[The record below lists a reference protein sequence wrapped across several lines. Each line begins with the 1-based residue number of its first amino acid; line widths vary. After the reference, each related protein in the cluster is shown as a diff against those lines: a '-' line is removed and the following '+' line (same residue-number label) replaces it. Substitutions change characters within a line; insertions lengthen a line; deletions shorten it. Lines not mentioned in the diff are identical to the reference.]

1 LSRSDKLIARFK
13 TVPADFT
20 WDELASVLGFL
31 GYEKIS
37 AGKTSGSRQKFMNE
51 KKEILSLHKPHPGKI
66 VKKYVI
72 EQLLD
77 SLKDRGI
84 DL

>member
-1 LSRSDKLIARFK
+1 MSRSDKLTKRFK
-13 TVPADFT
+13 TVPADLT
-20 WDELASVLGFL
+20 WEELISILKIL

-37 AGKTSGSRQKFMNE
+37 SGKTSGSRQKFINE
-51 KKEILSLHKPHPGKI
+51 KNEILSLHKPHPGKI

-72 EQLLD
+72 EQILE

-84 DL
+84 EL